1 MLNEIVEKIKAHPNG
16 YEKIILVSIVDD
28 QNKNE
33 YEHMLYEK
41 LKEHGYE
48 YVADLNEINNNK
60 KQIISIPDLS
70 TLATQGKLE
79 DVLNVIKEKDPVIIS
94 VGDYNPLIMGETFEL
109 PSDVPVRREWITED
123 ESYGV
128 LYDIVKDMAEMYAEM
143 YAEPDIK
150 EDFVKR
156 FVESCAW
163 VYSDKMDIHNIEVVN
178 YLDESE
184 DLEIS
189 PYACYSCNYDGNIPQ
204 KDESFNYDLIR
215 FYLMKDINTNDTF
228 FCTLHVMANICL
240 NCGGE
245 DEVVYDYDAL
255 CDII

>member
-1 MLNEIVEKIKAHPNG
+1 MLNEIIEKIKAHPNG
-16 YEKIILVSIVDD
+16 YKKIVLVSIIDD

-48 YVADLNEINNNK
+48 YTKNLNEINNNK

-70 TLATQGKLE
+70 TLATQGRLKE
-79 DVLNVIKEKDPVIIS
+79 VLNVIKEKDPVIIS
-94 VGDYNPLIMGETFEL
+94 VGDYNPLIIGETFEL
-109 PSDVPVRREWITED
+109 PSDVPVRREWITEG

-128 LYDIVKDMAEMYAEM
+128 LHDTAKYMAEMYAEM
-143 YAEPDIK
+143 YATSDIQ

-163 VYSDKMDIHNIEVVN
+163 TYSDEMTLSNIEVVD

-184 DLEIS
+184 NLEIS
-189 PYACYSCNYDGNIPQ
+189 PYACYSCNYDGSIPQ
-204 KDESFNYDLIR
+204 RNESFDYYLIR
-215 FYLMKDINTNDTF
+215 YYLMRDINTNNIFLCSLQVT
-228 FCTLHVMANICL
+228 ANICL

-245 DEVVYDYDAL
+245 DEIVYDIL
-255 CDII
+255 

>member
-16 YEKIILVSIVDD
+16 YEKIILISIVDD
-28 QNKNE
+28 QNKNI
-33 YEHMLYEK
+33 YERMLYEE
-41 LKEHGYE
+41 LKGYGYE
-48 YVADLNEINNNK
+48 YVIGLSEINNSK

-79 DVLNVIKEKDPVIIS
+79 EVLNVIKEKDPVIIS

-109 PSDVPVRREWITED
+109 PSDIPVRREWITED

-128 LYDIVKDMAEMYAEM
+128 LYNIARDMAEMYAEM
-143 YAEPDIK
+143 YASSDIQ
-150 EDFVKR
+150 EDFVKS

-163 VYSDKMDIHNIEVVN
+163 VFSDKMTLSNIEVVDYYN
-178 YLDESE
+178 DSE
-184 DLEIS
+184 NLEIS

-228 FCTLHVMANICL
+228 LCTLHVMANICL

-245 DEVVYDYDAL
+245 DEVVYEYDAL